1 MSSEWPVLPLEDCLD
16 ALIDYR
22 GKTPVKTDYG
32 VPLVTAKVIKGG
44 RIETPTEFIA
54 PEDYDSWMRRGIPL
68 AGDVVMTTEA
78 PLGEVAQLGAE
89 QVALA
94 QRVITLRGK
103 TGFLDNAYLLY
114 LLQTEEMQD
123 QLKSRATGTTVLG
136 IKQSE
141 LRKVRVKVPPFDL
154 QQSVAGALKT
164 LEDRIALL
172 RETNA
177 TLESIAETL
186 FKSWFVD
193 FDPVHA
199 RARGEQPAGLG
210 PEVAALFPDSF
221 EESELGMVPKGWS
234 WSVLGNVCTDHG
246 GTIQTGPFGSQLHA
260 SDYVQEGTPVVMPKD
275 ISGRRVDGGTAA
287 RIGMS
292 DVERLF
298 RHQLQ
303 IGDIVFS
310 RRGDVE
316 KHALIGELEQGWLC
330 GTGCLLVRP
339 GKNWCSPGFLSRLLD
354 LKSTKRWLTQHA
366 VGATMP
372 NLNTGILASV
382 PVLLPSREVLME
394 FEQLTHVLDTRISEN
409 NATIQTLAN
418 LRDTLLP
425 RLISGQLR
433 LPDAEAMV
441 SEAQA

>member
-1 MSSEWPVLPLEDCLD
+1 M
-16 ALIDYR
+16 
-22 GKTPVKTDYG
+22 
-32 VPLVTAKVIKGG
+32 PLVTAKVIKGG

-164 LEDRIALL
+164 LDDRIALL

-177 TLESIAETL
+177 TLESIAQTL

-199 RARGEQPAGLG
+199 RARGEQPAGLA
-210 PEVAALFPDSF
+210 PEVAALFPDCF
-221 EESELGMVPKGWS
+221 EESALGKIPKGWDVG
-234 WSVLGNVCTDHG
+234 VLGDVAETSRKQ
-246 GTIQTGPFGSQLHA
+246 IKPEQLSA
-260 SDYVQEGTPVVMPKD
+260 ETLYVGLEHIPRKQLGLD
-275 ISGRRVDGGTAA
+275 SWGTA
-287 RIGMS
+287 
-292 DVERLF
+292 
-298 RHQLQ
+298 
-303 IGDIVFS
+303 
-310 RRGDVE
+310 
-316 KHALIGELEQGWLC
+316 GELASAKSAFERNDILFGKLRPYFHKVVIAPFEGVCSTDILVCKAKQTAYHHYVAMHLFSDELIAYADRLSNGAKMPRINWKDLAAYEVTIPPSEVAEQ
-330 GTGCLLVRP
+330 
-339 GKNWCSPGFLSRLLD
+339 FY
-354 LKSTKRWLTQHA
+354 
-366 VGATMP
+366 
-372 NLNTGILASV
+372 ILIEPMIARMLANV
-382 PVLLPSREVLME
+382 
-394 FEQLTHVLDTRISEN
+394 EQ
-409 NATIQTLAN
+409 AQTLAN

-433 LPDAEAMV
+433 LSDAEQQLKDLAV
-441 SEAQA
+441 